1 MKKNVIF
8 QEKEKHSWGNVYFKN
23 VTMVTKQKILNMISS
38 FNLNS
43 KCKILILIF
52 FVHTVMT
59 VQLRL

>member
-8 QEKEKHSWGNVYFKN
+8 QEKEKHSWENVYFKN
-23 VTMVTKQKILNMISS
+23 VSMVNKQKILNMISS

>member
-8 QEKEKHSWGNVYFKN
+8 QEKEKHSRGNAYFKN